1 MSSVIQATI
10 TGRKYPVVYSAASM
24 TNSSTLQWN
33 AAGLTGGRLGLWT
46 EKAILDHG
54 LVGGSILSSWNDL
67 KFPGKIPDLEQSG
80 LWPASLVKNI
90 AGNTRR
96 IFG

>member
-1 MSSVIQATI
+1 MSSGIQATI
-10 TGRKYPVVYSAASM
+10 TGRKFPAVYSAASM

-54 LVGGSILSSWNDL
+54 LVGGSLLSSWNDL
-67 KFPGKIPDLEQSG
+67 KYPGNIPDLEQSG
-80 LWPASLVKNI
+80 LGPTSLVKNI
-90 AGNTRR
+90 TGDTRC
-96 IFG
+96 IF